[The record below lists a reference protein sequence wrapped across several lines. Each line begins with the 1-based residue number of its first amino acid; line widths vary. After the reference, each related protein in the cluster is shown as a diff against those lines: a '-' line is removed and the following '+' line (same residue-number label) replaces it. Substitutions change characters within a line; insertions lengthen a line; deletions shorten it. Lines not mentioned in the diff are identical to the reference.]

1 MLASAAAGEQ
11 DPGST
16 AEEESPSGDRPRRGG
31 ASRWIVVSREHPV
44 IIAVRWDSRESVRP
58 IVAVVSPTRY
68 ELDPESSQVWI
79 DGSSTVH
86 PLHSTAT
93 GLTGW
98 VELSVS
104 DGGPVPGSS
113 LDGEVRVEV
122 DRLESGN
129 PLVDRETRR
138 RIDARHY
145 PKIVGSVVSAR
156 MVEDGTFSV
165 TGDIAFRGET
175 SRVDG
180 TINVSVEGSEVVL
193 EGSQRF
199 DVRYWSL
206 QPPKLMMVRVHPEV
220 NVRIRLVGR
229 RADTSGAG

>member
-1 MLASAAAGEQ
+1 
-11 DPGST
+11 
-16 AEEESPSGDRPRRGG
+16 
-31 ASRWIVVSREHPV
+31 
-44 IIAVRWDSRESVRP
+44 
-58 IVAVVSPTRY
+58 VAVVSPTRY

-98 VELSVS
+98 VELSVT
-104 DGGPVPGSS
+104 DGGLVPGSS

-122 DRLESGN
+122 DRLQSGN

-138 RIDARHY
+138 RIDARHH
-145 PKIVGSVVSAR
+145 PEIVGSVVSAR
-156 MVEDGTFSV
+156 MVDDGTFSV
-165 TGDIAFRGET
+165 IGDIAFRGER

-180 TINVSVEGSEVVL
+180 TITVTVDGSSVVL

-199 DVRYWSL
+199 DVRDWGL

-220 NVRIRLVGR
+220 DVRIRLVGR
-229 RADTSGAG
+229 PAGPSGAG